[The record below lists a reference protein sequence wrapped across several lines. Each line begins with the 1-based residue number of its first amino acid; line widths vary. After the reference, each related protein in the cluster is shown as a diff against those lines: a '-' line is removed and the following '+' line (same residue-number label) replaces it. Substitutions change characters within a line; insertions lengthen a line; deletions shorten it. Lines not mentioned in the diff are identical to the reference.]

1 MRAACR
7 RLTEAGIPLLSQTVL
22 LRGVNDDATT
32 MTELLRGLVAARV
45 KPYYLHH
52 GDLARG
58 TAHRRTTIAAGQ
70 EVMRQLRG
78 AVSGLCQPS
87 YVLDLPGGHGKVP
100 IGPTY
105 LRKDEE
111 GRWRAADFRGEE
123 QIYPS
128 ESPAID
134 C

>member
-1 MRAACR
+1 M
-7 RLTEAGIPLLSQTVL
+7 L

-111 GRWRAADFRGEE
+111 GRWRGADFRRGADLSAGISRNRLLTLARYACRMISGKPR
-123 QIYPS
+123 Q
-128 ESPAID
+128 
-134 C
+134 